1 MSNAKTAPNS
11 KPYFYIKIDLI
22 LFEAMSLTA
31 HGEAASDMS
40 FDWLLEYSQISLG
53 ELA

>member
-11 KPYFYIKIDLI
+11 KPYSYSKIDLI

-40 FDWLLEYSQISLG
+40 FDWLHCYRDLNKWR
-53 ELA
+53 